1 MTPAENPVNVPPKLL
16 TIAGSDSGGAAGL
29 QADLRT
35 WAVLGVYGLS
45 VVTAVTAQNSVS
57 VNGVQYMSPEFV
69 ADQLDAVLSD
79 YGAAAIK
86 TGFIGQTELILVIA
100 SKLQQYGCQKIV
112 VDPVLVNH
120 RGQPMFAEAVRWHY
134 VVALMPLAYLI
145 TPNVMETAVLLNTS
159 APDNHDLPRLARLA
173 EELYRLGAKN
183 VLLKGGRDGEHVVD
197 IFYDGRTVQELRLPY
212 IETEN
217 THGAG
222 DTLSA
227 AVCVALARGERL
239 DTAVYLAHQF
249 THQAIQNGAQWR
261 LGAGHGP
268 VFPVM
273 RDA

>member
-1 MTPAENPVNVPPKLL
+1 MVTKQGFADMPPKVL

-35 WAVLGVYGLS
+35 WAVLGAYGMS
-45 VVTAVTAQNSVS
+45 VLTAVTAQNSVS
-57 VNGVQYMSPEFV
+57 VERVQYMSPEFV

-79 YGAAAIK
+79 YGAVAIK
-86 TGFIGQTELILVIA
+86 TGFIGQTDLIITISA
-100 SKLQQYGCQKIV
+100 KLQQYGCQNIV
-112 VDPVLVNH
+112 IDPVLVTH
-120 RGQPMFAEAVRWHY
+120 RGQPMFAEAVRVHY
-134 VVALMPLAYLI
+134 LSALLPIAYLI
-145 TPNVMETAVLLNTS
+145 TPNVMETAVLLNS
-159 APDNHDLPRLARLA
+159 AIPDPSDLPRLAHLA
-173 EELYRLGAKN
+173 TELHRLGAKN
-183 VLLKGGRDGEHVVD
+183 VLLKGGRDGEDVVD
-197 IFYDGRTVQELRLPY
+197 IFYDGRTAHELRSPY

-239 DTAVYLAHQF
+239 DTAVYLARQF
-249 THQAIQNGAQWR
+249 THQAILNGADWR

-268 VFPVM
+268 VFPVI

>member
-1 MTPAENPVNVPPKLL
+1 MVTKQGFVDMPPKVL

-35 WAVLGVYGLS
+35 WAVLGAYGLS

-57 VNGVQYMSPEFV
+57 VERVQYMSPEFV
-69 ADQLDAVLSD
+69 ADQLDAVLFD

-86 TGFIGQTELILVIA
+86 TGFIGQADLIMTISA
-100 SKLQQYGCQKIV
+100 KLQQYGCQSIV
-112 VDPVLVNH
+112 IDPVLVNH
-120 RGQPMFAEAVRWHY
+120 RGQPLFADAVRIHY
-134 VVALMPLAYLI
+134 LRYLLPLAELL
-145 TPNVMETAVLLNTS
+145 TPNVMETAVLLNS
-159 APDNHDLPRLARLA
+159 AVPDPSDLPRLAHLA
-173 EELYRLGAKN
+173 TELHRLGAKN
-183 VLLKGGRDGEHVVD
+183 VLLKGGRDGEDVVD
-197 IFYDGRTVQELRLPY
+197 IFYDGRTAHELHSPY

-239 DTAVYLAHQF
+239 DTAVYLARQF
-249 THQAIQNGAQWR
+249 THQAILNGADWQ

-268 VFPVM
+268 VFPVI

>member
-1 MTPAENPVNVPPKLL
+1 MDTKQHSEAAPPKVL

-35 WAVLGVYGLS
+35 WAVLGAYGMS

-57 VNGVQYMSPEFV
+57 VERVQYMSPEFV

-86 TGFIGQTELILVIA
+86 TGFIGQAELILVIGG
-100 SKLQQYGCQKIV
+100 KLQLYGCQKIV
-112 VDPVLVNH
+112 VDPVLVTH
-120 RGQPMFAEAVRWHY
+120 RGQPMFAEAVRVHY
-134 VVALMPLAYLI
+134 VSALLPIAYLL

-159 APDNHDLPRLARLA
+159 VPDPTDLPRLAQLA
-173 EELYRLGAKN
+173 QELHRMGARN
-183 VLLKGGRDGEHVVD
+183 VLLKGGRDGEDVVD
-197 IFYDGRTVQELRLPY
+197 IFFDGRTAHELRSPH

-249 THQAIQNGAQWR
+249 THQAIQNGAQWQ

-268 VFPVM
+268 VFPQQ
-273 RDA
+273 

>member
-1 MTPAENPVNVPPKLL
+1 MDDMSKSVNVPPKVL

-35 WAVLGVYGLS
+35 WAVLGAYGLS

-57 VNGVQYMSPEFV
+57 VERVQYMSPEFV
-69 ADQLDAVLSD
+69 ADQLDAVLPD

-145 TPNVMETAVLLNTS
+145 TPNVMETAVLLN
-159 APDNHDLPRLARLA
+159 AGVPDPYDLLRLAQLA
-173 EELYRLGAKN
+173 QELHRLGAKN
-183 VLLKGGRDGEHVVD
+183 VLLKGGRDREDVVD
-197 IFYDGRTVQELRLPY
+197 IFYDGRTIHELRSPY

-227 AVCVALARGERL
+227 AVCVALARGEKL

-268 VFPVM
+268 VFPAI
-273 RDA
+273 RDT